1 MDRWQT
7 NDRQLILIRLKRK
20 TSGKSHPRGVKRF
33 GKHRTSPHQ
42 KLSQDTCRASTA
54 NQGPILCPNWG
65 CTKKCHRM
73 RATNLSSSPAPTFAL
88 DSPAIRNFNF
98 GWSEVQHHKVLPC
111 TKWFWALRRR
121 GLHRC
126 ALRPL
131 LCRWALCRC
140 ALRLW
145 RALQNLHTLCYV
157 PELIVWLSCPWITW
171 WYCLWLLLLPAQS
184 RTPVTQKPYNNVHS
198 CLCAK
203 DERKVR
209 FNNIVISSQ
218 KSKDT
223 VPAGGWSHELALKH
237 STETLAYQSENVCR
251 RTASAN
257 FKQIWWRQLLQH
269 IWWDIQ
275 EYLYFRTPKVWQCLF
290 GHFDTSTS
298 NVHNLAIPLN

>member
-1 MDRWQT
+1 M
-7 NDRQLILIRLKRK
+7 K
-20 TSGKSHPRGVKRF
+20 TSGKSRPRGVEQF

-54 NQGPILCPNWG
+54 NQGPILCPNLG

-223 VPAGGWSHELALKH
+223 PAGGWSHELALKH
-237 STETLAYQSENVCR
+237 STVLQKHLRIKVKMFAVEQRLRTLNRYDG
-251 RTASAN
+251 AN
-257 FKQIWWRQLLQH
+257 
-269 IWWDIQ
+269 
-275 EYLYFRTPKVWQCLF
+275 CS
-290 GHFDTSTS
+290 STS
-298 NVHNLAIPLN
+298 GGIFRSICTSVPLRYGSAFLAILTPQLQMSITWRYH